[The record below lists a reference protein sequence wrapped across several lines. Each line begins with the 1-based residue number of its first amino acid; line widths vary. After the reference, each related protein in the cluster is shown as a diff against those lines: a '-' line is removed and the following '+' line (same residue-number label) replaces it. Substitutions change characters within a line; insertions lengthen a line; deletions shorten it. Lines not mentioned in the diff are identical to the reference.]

1 MNLRKPFDLSKL
13 AAHRARLLA
22 LGYRRSSVFLSPQLR
37 ELIARHRRRGESVG
51 AVLDRLLLSE
61 AATRP
66 PCSTADNGRDARM
79 IRRTQ
84 NQIRHSW
91 RPNNNG
97 PRTLSVK
104 IREPDG
110 SGVLITARDAVR
122 FEKGNEP
129 S

>member
-1 MNLRKPFDLSKL
+1 MNARKPFDLSKL

-66 PCSTADNGRDARM
+66 PCSTADNG
-79 IRRTQ
+79 
-84 NQIRHSW
+84 S
-91 RPNNNG
+91 G
-97 PRTLSVK
+97 
-104 IREPDG
+104 REDDSPHAESD
-110 SGVLITARDAVR
+110 SAYVAA
-122 FEKGNEP
+122 E
-129 S
+129 